1 MSTEEMVVLS
11 LCACAVILMVLLIL
25 IDYIKEE
32 INKRK

>member
-1 MSTEEMVVLS
+1 MSAEEMVVLT
-11 LCACAVILMVLLIL
+11 LCASTVILTILLII

>member
-1 MSTEEMVVLS
+1 MRTEEMVVLT
-11 LCACAVILMVLLIL
+11 LCASTILLII